1 MIVIVWNNRGYGEI
15 RKYMVARDIT
25 PVGVDPY
32 RPISRCSHAA
42 SAARR
47 TRPRHPARWPPHA
60 RDATARAIPTVIEI
74 DEATWFAQVQR

>member
-32 RPISRCSHAA
+32 TPDFQVLARGFGCAA
-42 SAARR
+42 HTAA
-47 TRPRHPARWPPHA
+47 TPGALA
-60 RDATARAIPTVIEI
+60 AALRDATARAIPTVIEI